1 MGLGNSNPKCH
12 SFVREQISDSLR
24 WKVELLNQ
32 MFAKNGLIIIS
43 QKGFGEITVP
53 LKILSVGVYPE
64 EFAFFCIQNSLLLW
78 SCVLVFLVEQF
89 VLSHVKFIFFVSNK
103 PPALFPFLISIVW
116 TSLKT
121 QPGWTQSEDLFNC
134 KYSHLTS

>member
-1 MGLGNSNPKCH
+1 M
-12 SFVREQISDSLR
+12 
-24 WKVELLNQ
+24 ELLNQ

-103 PPALFPFLISIVW
+103 LSSPF
-116 TSLKT
+116 
-121 QPGWTQSEDLFNC
+121 
-134 KYSHLTS
+134 